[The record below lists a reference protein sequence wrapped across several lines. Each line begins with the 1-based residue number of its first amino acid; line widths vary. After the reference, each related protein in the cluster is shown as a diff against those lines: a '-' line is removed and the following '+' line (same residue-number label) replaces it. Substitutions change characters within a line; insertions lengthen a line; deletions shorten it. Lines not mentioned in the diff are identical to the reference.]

1 MLELRQTESRQPM
14 QKALAAMSKV
24 ASGKT
29 VATMISLKMVR
40 TIQTRQTRLLIRDLD
55 DDDGESV
62 EPNLIQLKAK
72 PTLDEDEIDETV
84 VMDETIRTPK
94 LTMPNI
100 QVSTVQKVRLS
111 WIWKKCW
118 YSSLS
123 QTCHIWRWTS
133 QWWAQSWPCPVIMS
147 AATVRVIPTKYCRG
161 HRRDIGLEHSNKEH
175 LVWSSRF
182 RNRRLAR
189 QRWRQ

>member
-1 MLELRQTESRQPM
+1 M
-14 QKALAAMSKV
+14 QKALAAMSRV
-24 ASGKT
+24 ASGET

-111 WIWKKCW
+111 
-118 YSSLS
+118 
-123 QTCHIWRWTS
+123 
-133 QWWAQSWPCPVIMS
+133 
-147 AATVRVIPTKYCRG
+147 
-161 HRRDIGLEHSNKEH
+161 
-175 LVWSSRF
+175 
-182 RNRRLAR
+182 
-189 QRWRQ
+189 